1 MLVLFSRCRSRAI
14 LIALLTAVL
23 PFGGCTDLNTPASPG
38 EVLQLTIS
46 LPSLPADGF
55 STAQVTAQIDPTT
68 DERYRDIIFTTT
80 LGSFPSGTSTQARS
94 IVVTANS
101 DGRAVVTLRSSNQTG
116 TATISAEIRDGGE
129 VKASQSAN
137 IAFQAVASTN
147 VINIELPAAEAPADG
162 ASVLPVFARINN
174 DLPQDLREVVFST
187 TVGTLSIGTGGGAS
201 SVQVRAGSDNVA
213 TVNLVSP
220 RSPGNGVVSA
230 TLNGF
235 SVRRTVVFT
244 QAYPDRAA
252 VSLSGSLRLTATF
265 ATKAFLT
272 VRLFR
277 DVGTVSRDTNIAWE
291 AFDNTTGSPVG
302 LFSGVVPTDLQGVA
316 TAEWTPGNTPD
327 RGTTTITARVPG
339 TNVFASVVVEIIDP
353 PK

>member
-1 MLVLFSRCRSRAI
+1 MPGTFPRSREHS
-14 LIALLTAVL
+14 LLAVLLVAVL
-23 PFGGCTDLNTPASPG
+23 PFGGCTDLNSPVAP
-38 EVLQLTIS
+38 ERVLQLTIS

-55 STAQVTAQIDPTT
+55 STAQVTAQIDPATE
-68 DERYRDIIFTTT
+68 ERYRDIIFTTT

-101 DGRAVVTLRSSNQTG
+101 NGRAVVTLRSSTQTG
-116 TATISAEIRDGGE
+116 TATVTAEIRDGGD
-129 VKASQSAN
+129 VKAAQSQTV
-137 IAFQAVASTN
+137 AFQAVASST
-147 VINIELPAAEAPADG
+147 VINIELPTAEAPADG
-162 ASVLPVFARINN
+162 ATVLPVFARINN
-174 DLPQDLREVVFST
+174 DLPQDLREVVFAT
-187 TVGTLSIGTGGGAS
+187 TVGTLSIGTAGGAS
-201 SVQVRAGSDNVA
+201 SVQVRAGSDNIA

-220 RSPGNGVVSA
+220 RSPGGGLVTA
-230 TLNGF
+230 TLNNI
-235 SVRRTVVFT
+235 SVRKAVQFT

-252 VSLSGSLRLTATF
+252 VSVSGTLRLTATF

-277 DVGTVSRDTNIAWE
+277 DVGLVSRDINIAWE
-291 AFDNTTGSPVG
+291 AFDNFSGNPVG

-316 TAEWTPGNTPD
+316 TAEWTPGNTPE
-327 RGTTTITARVPG
+327 RGTTTITARIPG